1 MNEEAAVAY
10 LALLLRVG
18 VVGGLLL
25 VLPRIARKGLLFGVH
40 VGEERA
46 KADDAHRLRRDWNRG
61 CVAVMVAALA
71 VGLTIGVAV
80 GDAVVGNLIGT
91 GVLLLLALAL
101 YIKVHSRA
109 RAMIPPGAAQQ
120 AEMAAAP
127 LNAKATRAEA
137 TARLTLVVCV
147 LTALVTATYSMIAVA
162 EMPDRVPA
170 LSDAFTGRGELV
182 DKSIV
187 AVMFFP
193 ALNLIAS
200 PFYALLALL
209 TATAK
214 RSVRVG
220 SRDTSVDAQDSFQS
234 AATTVTSGLALF
246 TCALLTLVSVQI
258 VRFEQSKIE
267 SLGVGIWWLAGAL
280 IIFMASG
287 LIRIMKRYG
296 QGGALIEASSAA
308 SPLTGGLA
316 DEARWRGGLFYVNR
330 DDPSIM
336 IEKRF
341 GIGYTFNYGNKT
353 AVLIVATFLTLLVS
367 LITVGL
373 IELLL

>member
-1 MNEEAAVAY
+1 MSEDAAVVY
-10 LALLLRVG
+10 LFLLIRVG
-18 VVGGLLL
+18 VIGGLLL
-25 VLPRIARKGLLFGVH
+25 VLPKIARKGLLFGVH

-46 KADDAHRLRRDWNRG
+46 DAEDAHRLRHDWNRG
-61 CVAVMVAALA
+61 SVAVMVAALA
-71 VGLTIGVAV
+71 AGLTIGVAV
-80 GDAVVGNLIGT
+80 GDAVVGNLAGT
-91 GVLLLLALAL
+91 GVLLLLALTL
-101 YIKVHSRA
+101 YIKVRSRA

-120 AEMAAAP
+120 AEIATAP
-127 LNAKATRAEA
+127 LNAKVTRVEV

-147 LTALVTATYSMIAVA
+147 LTALVTATYSMIAVVG
-162 EMPDRVPA
+162 MPDRVPA
-170 LSDAFTGRGELV
+170 LSDLFAGRGELV

-220 SRDTSVDAQDSFQS
+220 SRDGSVDAQDSFRS
-234 AATTVTSGLALF
+234 AATTVTSGLALLM
-246 TCALLTLVSVQI
+246 CALLTLVSVQI

-280 IIFMASG
+280 IIFVASG
-287 LIRIMKRYG
+287 LIRIIKRYG
-296 QGGALIEASSAA
+296 QGGALIEAGSAA
-308 SPLTGGLA
+308 SSLTGGLA

-330 DDPSIM
+330 GDPSIM

-353 AVLIVATFLTLLVS
+353 AVLIVATFFTLLVS

>member
-1 MNEEAAVAY
+1 MNEDAAVAY

-25 VLPRIARKGLLFGVH
+25 VLPKIARKGLLFGVH

-80 GDAVVGNLIGT
+80 GDAVVGNLVGT

-127 LNAKATRAEA
+127 LNAKATRAEVA
-137 TARLTLVVCV
+137 ARFTLVVCV

-220 SRDTSVDAQDSFQS
+220 SRDSSVDAQDSFRS
-234 AATTVTSGLALF
+234 AATTVTSGIALF
-246 TCALLTLVSVQI
+246 MCL
-258 VRFEQSKIE
+258 
-267 SLGVGIWWLAGAL
+267 
-280 IIFMASG
+280 
-287 LIRIMKRYG
+287 
-296 QGGALIEASSAA
+296 
-308 SPLTGGLA
+308 
-316 DEARWRGGLFYVNR
+316 
-330 DDPSIM
+330 
-336 IEKRF
+336 
-341 GIGYTFNYGNKT
+341 
-353 AVLIVATFLTLLVS
+353 
-367 LITVGL
+367 
-373 IELLL
+373 